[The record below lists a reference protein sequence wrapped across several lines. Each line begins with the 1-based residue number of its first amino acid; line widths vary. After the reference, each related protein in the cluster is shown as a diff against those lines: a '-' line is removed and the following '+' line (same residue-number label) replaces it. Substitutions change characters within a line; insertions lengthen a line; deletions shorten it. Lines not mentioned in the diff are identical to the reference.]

1 MNKLKLSEYILF
13 TFLLFAVVCV
23 NDLYC
28 GSPDTRVLAEVNGE
42 VIDEDALYERIK
54 AIHRYKPQIRPE
66 DGAGGIKILT
76 IVEEM
81 IDERLIIQDA
91 YRVELDRSADFTKKI
106 ESFVTTRSVIR
117 LRKEVVLDKINIS
130 DQDILDYFKERYEKD
145 GSAPEGMFK
154 KVEARIRKNL
164 RKEKEKELS
173 DNFISELKKQADI
186 WIDMDLINQL
196 DPEKNYTG
204 KKSVVASVKG
214 DTIPLDSFLH
224 DMKQAAQKRTRLA
237 RKQPLLKNSGYPEK
251 VQNKL
256 KEKILNNLIAFKL
269 IDQEAL
275 RRKYID
281 EPAFTDMVK
290 KRKERL
296 LINEFKAKLIYPLT
310 IPTENE
316 LTQYYS
322 EHINDYKKGYEV
334 WFREMIFNASKDA
347 EKALKELKQGAS
359 FEFLGSRVS
368 EKWKPR
374 RKAVWVNADSFSPA
388 IRKELN
394 RLKPGEISNVIADGR
409 QYRIIK
415 LKGKRGGE
423 PIEFSRVVDTL
434 RKIVGQN
441 NFDKVLSK
449 YLAKLRDVSMIR
461 INKKALKQI
470 EEKYRITVYRKDAE
484 AEKR

>member
-1 MNKLKLSEYILF
+1 MKKLF
-13 TFLLFAVVCV
+13 VFVFFVFFLIVVSNIAVRC
-23 NDLYC
+23 C
-28 GSPDTRVLAEVNGE
+28 AAADTAVLAEVNGE
-42 VIDEDALYERIK
+42 VINEDALYERIK

-66 DGAGGIKILT
+66 DGAGSIKILD

-106 ESFVTTRSVIR
+106 ESFVTTQSIIR
-117 LRKEVVLDKINIS
+117 LRKEVILDKINIS

-145 GSAPEGMFK
+145 GPAPEGMFK

-173 DNFISELKKQADI
+173 ANFISELRKQADI
-186 WIDMDLINQL
+186 WIDRDLINLL

-204 KKSVVASVKG
+204 KKSVVANVN
-214 DTIPLDSFLH
+214 DDMIPLDDFLH
-224 DMKQAAQKRTRLA
+224 DLKQAAQKRPKTH
-237 RKQPLLKNSGYPEK
+237 PLLKNNGYPEK
-251 VQNKL
+251 MQPKL
-256 KEKILNNLIAFKL
+256 KEKILDNLIAFKL

-275 RRKYID
+275 RRNYVN
-281 EPAFTDMVK
+281 ESAFMDMVK

-316 LTQYYS
+316 LTQYYR

-334 WFREMIFNASKDA
+334 WFREMIFNARKDA
-347 EKALKELKQGAS
+347 EKALKELKQGAG
-359 FEFLGSRVS
+359 FEFLGARVS
-368 EKWKPR
+368 ERWMPR
-374 RKAVWVNADSFSPA
+374 QRNVWVNADSFSPA

-394 RLKPGEISNVIADGR
+394 RLKPGETSNVIADGK
-409 QYRIIK
+409 QYKIIK
-415 LKGKRGGE
+415 LKGKRGGK
-423 PIEFSRVVDTL
+423 PLKFFRVVDTL

-449 YLAKLRDVSMIR
+449 YLAKLRKRSKIK
-461 INKKALKQI
+461 INKKVLKQI
-470 EEKYRITVYRKDAE
+470 EEKYQTKNIR
-484 AEKR
+484 

>member
-1 MNKLKLSEYILF
+1 MKKLFIF
-13 TFLLFAVVCV
+13 VFFVFFLIVVSNIAVPCCAAM
-23 NDLYC
+23 DAA
-28 GSPDTRVLAEVNGE
+28 VLAEVNGE
-42 VIDEDALYERIK
+42 IIAEGALQERIK

-66 DGAGGIKILT
+66 EGAGGIKILA

-91 YRVELDRSADFTKKI
+91 YRVELDRSADFIKKI
-106 ESFVTTRSVIR
+106 ESFVTTRSIIR
-117 LRKEVVLDKINIS
+117 LRKEEILDKTDIS
-130 DQDILDYFKERYEKD
+130 DEDILDYFKERYEKD
-145 GSAPEGMFK
+145 GPTPEGMFE
-154 KVEARIRKNL
+154 KVEKRIRKNL

-173 DNFISELKKQADI
+173 DNFVAGLRKKADI
-186 WIDMDLINQL
+186 WIDSELFDLL

-204 KKSVVASVKG
+204 KKSVVASVNG
-214 DTIPLDSFLH
+214 DMIPLNDFLH
-224 DMKQAAQKRTRLA
+224 DLKQTAQKRPKTH
-237 RKQPLLKNSGYPEK
+237 PLLKNNGYPEK
-251 VQNKL
+251 MQPEL
-256 KEKILNNLIAFKL
+256 KEKILDNLIAFKL

-275 RRKYID
+275 KRNYVNKS
-281 EPAFTDMVK
+281 AFMDMVK
-290 KRKERL
+290 KRKEQL
-296 LINEFKAKLIYPLT
+296 LINEFKAKIIYPLT

-316 LTQYYS
+316 LTQYYK
-322 EHINDYKKGYEV
+322 EHIDDYKKGYEV
-334 WFREMIFNASKDA
+334 WFKEMIFQACKDA

-359 FEFLGSRVS
+359 FEFLAARVS
-368 EKWKPR
+368 EKWIPR
-374 RKAVWVNADSFSPA
+374 QRAVWVNADSFSPG

-394 RLKPGEISNVIADGR
+394 RLKPGEISNVIADNR

-449 YLAKLRDVSMIR
+449 YLTKLRDVSMIR

-470 EEKYRITVYRKDAE
+470 EEKYQVTTP
-484 AEKR
+484 

>member
-1 MNKLKLSEYILF
+1 MIHNTLRIFSI
-13 TFLLFAVVCV
+13 TIM
-23 NDLYC
+23 LYFIGIASIYAPYC
-28 GSPDTRVLAEVNGE
+28 AAADTAVLAEVNDE
-42 VIDEDALYERIK
+42 VIDEDALCERIK

-66 DGAGGIKILT
+66 EGAGSIKVLT

-81 IDERLIIQDA
+81 IDERLIIQEA
-91 YRVELDRSADFTKKI
+91 YSVELDRSAGFTKNI
-106 ESFVTTRSVIR
+106 ESFITTQSILR
-117 LRKEVVLDKINIS
+117 LRKEEILDKTDIS
-130 DQDILDYFKERYEKD
+130 TQDILEYFKERYEKD
-145 GSAPEGMFK
+145 GPAPEGMFK

-173 DNFISELKKQADI
+173 DNFISELRKQADI
-186 WIDMDLINQL
+186 WIDRDLINLL

-204 KKSVVASVKG
+204 KKSVVANVND
-214 DTIPLDSFLH
+214 DTIPIDDFLH
-224 DMKQAAQKRTRLA
+224 DLKQAAQKQTRQA

-251 VQNKL
+251 VQNEL

-275 RRKYID
+275 RRKYIN
-281 EPAFTDMVK
+281 EPAFMDMVK

-316 LTQYYS
+316 LTQYY
-322 EHINDYKKGYEV
+322 EKHIDDYKKGYEV
-334 WFREMIFNASKDA
+334 WFREMIFNTCKDA

-359 FEFLGSRVS
+359 FEFLAARVS
-368 EKWKPR
+368 ERWMPR
-374 RKAVWVNADSFSPA
+374 QRTVWVNADSFSPA

-415 LKGKRGGE
+415 LKGKRGGK
-423 PIEFSRVVDTL
+423 PIEFFRVVDKLKKAAGQKKFEQIMSEYLTKL
-434 RKIVGQN
+434 RKG
-441 NFDKVLSK
+441 SK
-449 YLAKLRDVSMIR
+449 IK

-470 EEKYRITVYRKDAE
+470 EEKYQTKNIRRTG
-484 AEKR
+484 